1 MILNYGHFIKFA
13 LDSKTMS
20 IVLRAEDI
28 SKVFRLGDVGSK
40 TITED
45 IRSVWHKL
53 TNRQNP
59 YITSAATNNRET
71 ESDND
76 FVWALKDINFDVK
89 QGEILGLIGKNGAG
103 KSTLLKILS
112 RTTAPTTGSIKI
124 KGKIASLLEV
134 GTGFHPDLSGRD
146 NIFLNGAILGMKKS
160 EIRSKFDAIVE
171 FAGVQRYIDT
181 PVKRYSSGMYV
192 RLAFAVAA
200 HLEPDIL
207 IIDEVLA
214 VGDSEFQNKCL
225 GKMKDVSEQGRTVIF
240 VSHNMG
246 AVADLCSR
254 AILLKHGMILQ
265 DGATDDIIRSYVQQ
279 NMKVKLNDSSSL
291 NDATVRRGT
300 GQVRFEKIRML
311 NSLGE
316 EVNEF
321 FQGDKVIFEMSFQV
335 NAPINELMASITL
348 RSGKTRD
355 IVTSTKRNKIESTNF
370 KTGDIIHVRYEFPRL
385 SLRPGVYET
394 YYWLGNQSAETAFDV
409 VDNLLPPIVVKL
421 PLGTNELFVSGYF
434 DEQFTFEQI

>member
-1 MILNYGHFIKFA
+1 
-13 LDSKTMS
+13 MS

-28 SKVFRLGDVGSK
+28 SKVFRLGDVGAK

-45 IRSVWHKL
+45 IRAVWHKL

-59 YITSAATNNRET
+59 NLINAAINNRET
-71 ESDND
+71 KSNND
-76 FVWALKDINFDVK
+76 FVWALKDINFEVK

-112 RTTAPTTGSIKI
+112 RTTAPTTGNIKI

-146 NIFLNGAILGMKKS
+146 NIFLNGAILGMNKS
-160 EIRSKFDAIVE
+160 EIKSKFDAIVE

-214 VGDSEFQNKCL
+214 VGDQEFQNKCL

-246 AVADLCSR
+246 AVSDLCTR
-254 AILLKHGMILQ
+254 AILLTQGSMKI
-265 DGATDDIIRSYVQQ
+265 DGPTDQVIKAYVKQ
-279 NMKVKLNDSSSL
+279 NMQISINENYSIED
-291 NDATVRRGT
+291 TTIRRGT
-300 GQVRFEKIRML
+300 GEIRYVGVENL
-311 NSLGE
+311 NSSNIKT
-316 EVNEF
+316 NEF
-321 FQGDKVIFEMSFQV
+321 HQYDYVKFKLWAKIIEPVK
-335 NAPINELMASITL
+335 ELMASIAFK
-348 RSGKTRD
+348 SGKTRD
-355 IVTSTKRNKIESTNF
+355 FVTSTGKIIINCSEL
-370 KTGDIIHVRYEFPRL
+370 KKGDIFSFEVEFPKIN
-385 SLRPGVYET
+385 LRPGVYET
-394 YYWLGNQSAETAFDV
+394 YYWLGSSSAETAYDV
-409 VDNLLPPIVVKL
+409 IDNLLPPIVIEL
-421 PLGTNELFVSGYF
+421 NSESNEIFTSGYF
-434 DEQFTFEQI
+434 DDKFTFTQNKN

>member
-1 MILNYGHFIKFA
+1 
-13 LDSKTMS
+13 MS

-28 SKVFRLGDVGSK
+28 SKVFRLGDVGAK

-45 IRSVWHKL
+45 IRAVWHKL

-59 YITSAATNNRET
+59 YIASPATNNRET
-71 ESDND
+71 ESNND

-134 GTGFHPDLSGRD
+134 GTGFHPDLSGRE

-265 DGATDDIIRSYVQQ
+265 DGPTDDIIRSYVQQ
-279 NMKVKLNDSSSL
+279 NMNVKLNDSSSL

-300 GQVRFEKIRML
+300 GQVRFEKIKML
-311 NSLGE
+311 NSIGE

-335 NAPINELMASITL
+335 NSPVNDLMASITL

-370 KTGDIIHVRYEFPRL
+370 KTGDIIKVRYEFPRL

-394 YYWLGNQSAETAFDV
+394 YYWLGNRSAETAFDV

>member
-1 MILNYGHFIKFA
+1 
-13 LDSKTMS
+13 MS

-28 SKVFRLGDVGSK
+28 SKVFRLGDVGAK

-45 IRSVWHKL
+45 IRAAWHKL

-59 YITSAATNNRET
+59 YTTGAETNNREL
-71 ESDND
+71 ESIND

-134 GTGFHPDLSGRD
+134 GTGFHPDLSGRE
-146 NIFLNGAILGMKKS
+146 NIFLNGAILGMKKN
-160 EIRSKFDAIVE
+160 EIKSKFDAIVE

-265 DGATDDIIRSYVQQ
+265 DGSTDDVIRSYVQQ
-279 NMKVKLNDSSSL
+279 NMNVKLNDSSSL
-291 NDATVRRGT
+291 NDASVRRGT

-335 NAPINELMASITL
+335 NTPVNDLMSSITL

-355 IVTSTKRNKIESTNF
+355 IVTSTKRNRIESTNF
-370 KTGDIIHVRYEFPRL
+370 KTGDVIQVRYEFPRL

-394 YYWLGNQSAETAFDV
+394 YYWLGNRSAETAFDV

-421 PLGTNELFVSGYF
+421 PLGTNELFVAGYF

>member
-1 MILNYGHFIKFA
+1 
-13 LDSKTMS
+13 MS

-28 SKVFRLGDVGSK
+28 SKVFRLGDVGAK

-45 IRSVWHKL
+45 IRAVWNKL
-53 TNRQNP
+53 INKQNP
-59 YITSAATNNRET
+59 YLLNASTNNRET
-71 ESDND
+71 KSDND
-76 FVWALKDINFDVK
+76 FVWALKDINFEVK

-103 KSTLLKILS
+103 TSTLLKILS

-160 EIRSKFDAIVE
+160 EIKSKFDAIVD

-214 VGDSEFQNKCL
+214 VGDQEFQNKCL

-246 AVADLCSR
+246 AVNDLCSR
-254 AILLKHGMILQ
+254 AILLNQGTMKL
-265 DGATDDIIRSYVQQ
+265 DGPTDKVIKAYVQQ
-279 NMKVKLNDSSSL
+279 NMQININENYSID
-291 NDATVRRGT
+291 DATSRRGT
-300 GQVRFEKIRML
+300 GEVRFIGVDTFNEQNTKT
-311 NSLGE
+311 
-316 EVNEF
+316 NEF
-321 FQGDKVIFEMSFQV
+321 YQNDIVQFKLKIKLIQPVK
-335 NAPINELMASITL
+335 ELMASIAF

-355 IVTSTKRNKIESTNF
+355 IVTSTAKININTTNL
-370 KTGDIIHVRYEFPRL
+370 KSGDIFTLDINFPKIN
-385 SLRPGVYET
+385 LRPGVYET
-394 YYWLGNQSAETAFDV
+394 YYWLGSSNADTAYDV
-409 VDNLLPPIVVKL
+409 VDNLMPPIVIGLHPESKNIF
-421 PLGTNELFVSGYF
+421 TSGYF
-434 DEQFTFEQI
+434 DDTFTFQQNNI

>member
-1 MILNYGHFIKFA
+1 
-13 LDSKTMS
+13 MS

-28 SKVFRLGDVGSK
+28 SKVFRLGDVGAK

-45 IRSVWHKL
+45 IRAVWNKL
-53 TNRQNP
+53 INKQNP
-59 YITSAATNNRET
+59 YLLNASTNNRET
-71 ESDND
+71 KSDND
-76 FVWALKDINFDVK
+76 FVWALKDINFEVK

-160 EIRSKFDAIVE
+160 EIKSKFDAIVD

-214 VGDSEFQNKCL
+214 VGDQEFQNKCL

-246 AVADLCSR
+246 AVNDLCSR
-254 AILLKHGMILQ
+254 AILLNQGTMKL
-265 DGATDDIIRSYVQQ
+265 DGPTDKVIKAYVQQ
-279 NMKVKLNDSSSL
+279 NMQININENYSID
-291 NDATVRRGT
+291 DATSRRGT
-300 GQVRFEKIRML
+300 GEVRFIGVDTFNEQNTKT
-311 NSLGE
+311 
-316 EVNEF
+316 NEF
-321 FQGDKVIFEMSFQV
+321 YQNDIVQFKLKIKLIQPVK
-335 NAPINELMASITL
+335 ELMASIAF

-355 IVTSTKRNKIESTNF
+355 IVTSTAKININTTNL
-370 KTGDIIHVRYEFPRL
+370 KSGDIFTLDINFPKIN
-385 SLRPGVYET
+385 LRPGVYET
-394 YYWLGNQSAETAFDV
+394 YYWLGSSNADTAYDV
-409 VDNLLPPIVVKL
+409 VDNLMPPIVIGLHPDSKNIF
-421 PLGTNELFVSGYF
+421 TSGYF
-434 DEQFTFEQI
+434 DDTFTFQQNNI

>member
-1 MILNYGHFIKFA
+1 
-13 LDSKTMS
+13 MS

-45 IRSVWHKL
+45 IRGVWHKL

>member
-1 MILNYGHFIKFA
+1 
-13 LDSKTMS
+13 MS
-20 IVLRAEDI
+20 IVLRSDNV
-28 SKVFRLGDVGSK
+28 SKVFRLGDVGAK

-45 IRSVWHKL
+45 IRAVWYKF

-59 YITSAATNNRET
+59 YILNASTNNRET
-71 ESDND
+71 ESNND
-76 FVWALKDINFDVK
+76 FVWALKDINFEVK

-160 EIRSKFDAIVE
+160 EIKSKFDAIVD

-214 VGDSEFQNKCL
+214 VGDQEFQNKCL

-246 AVADLCSR
+246 AVNDLCSR
-254 AILLKHGMILQ
+254 AILLNQGTIKI
-265 DGATDDIIRSYVQQ
+265 DGLTDKVIKAYIRQ
-279 NMKVKLNDSSSL
+279 NMQININENYSID
-291 NDATVRRGT
+291 DATSRRGT
-300 GQVRFEKIRML
+300 GEVRFVGIDTFDISNNKT
-311 NSLGE
+311 
-316 EVNEF
+316 NEF
-321 FQGDKVIFEMSFQV
+321 HQNDSVYFNLKIKIIQPVK
-335 NAPINELMASITL
+335 ELMASIAF

-355 IVTSTKRNKIESTNF
+355 IVTSTAKININTTNLES
-370 KTGDIIHVRYEFPRL
+370 GDIFTLDINFPKIN
-385 SLRPGVYET
+385 LRPGVYET
-394 YYWLGNQSAETAFDV
+394 YYWLGSSNADSAYDV
-409 VDNLLPPIVVKL
+409 VDNLMPPIVVIL
-421 PLGTNELFVSGYF
+421 HPDSTNIFTSGYF
-434 DEQFTFEQI
+434 DDTFTFQLNKI

>member
-1 MILNYGHFIKFA
+1 
-13 LDSKTMS
+13 MS
-20 IVLRAEDI
+20 IVLQAEDI
-28 SKVFRLGDVGSK
+28 SKVFRLGDVGAK

-45 IRSVWHKL
+45 IRAAWYKL

-59 YITSAATNNRET
+59 YILNASSNNRET
-71 ESDND
+71 ESNND
-76 FVWALKDINFDVK
+76 FVWALKNINFEVK

-112 RTTAPTTGSIKI
+112 RTTAPTTGNIKI

-160 EIRSKFDAIVE
+160 EIKSKFDAIVE

-214 VGDSEFQNKCL
+214 VGDQEFQNKCL

-246 AVADLCSR
+246 AVNDLCSR
-254 AILLKHGMILQ
+254 AILLNQGMMKL
-265 DGATDDIIRSYVQQ
+265 DGATDKVIKAYVQQ
-279 NMKVKLNDSSSL
+279 NMQININENYSID
-291 NDATVRRGT
+291 DATARRGT
-300 GQVRFEKIRML
+300 GEVRFVGVETFDIFK
-311 NSLGE
+311 NKS
-316 EVNEF
+316 NEF
-321 FQGDKVIFEMSFQV
+321 FQHDSVSFKLKIKIIEPV
-335 NAPINELMASITL
+335 KELMASIAF
-348 RSGKTRD
+348 RSGRTRD
-355 IVTSTKRNKIESTNF
+355 IVTSTAKINIDTEG
-370 KTGDIIHVRYEFPRL
+370 KIKGDIISIDINFPKIN
-385 SLRPGVYET
+385 LRPGVYET
-394 YYWLGNQSAETAFDV
+394 YYWLGSSNADSAYDV
-409 VDNLLPPIVVKL
+409 IDNLMPPIVIGIHPNSKDIF
-421 PLGTNELFVSGYF
+421 TSGYF
-434 DEQFTFEQI
+434 DDNFTFQQNKN

>member
-1 MILNYGHFIKFA
+1 
-13 LDSKTMS
+13 MS
-20 IVLRAEDI
+20 IVLRSDNV
-28 SKVFRLGDVGSK
+28 SKVFRLGDVGAK

-45 IRSVWHKL
+45 IRTVWYKF

-59 YITSAATNNRET
+59 YILNASTNNRET
-71 ESDND
+71 ESNND
-76 FVWALKDINFDVK
+76 FVWALKDINFEVK

-160 EIRSKFDAIVE
+160 EIKSKFDAIVD

-214 VGDSEFQNKCL
+214 VGDQEFQNKCL

-246 AVADLCSR
+246 AVNDLCSR
-254 AILLKHGMILQ
+254 AILLNQGTIKI
-265 DGATDDIIRSYVQQ
+265 DGLTDKVIKAYIRQ
-279 NMKVKLNDSSSL
+279 NMQININENYSID
-291 NDATVRRGT
+291 DATSRRGT
-300 GQVRFEKIRML
+300 GEVRFVGIDTSDISNNKT
-311 NSLGE
+311 
-316 EVNEF
+316 NEF
-321 FQGDKVIFEMSFQV
+321 HQNDSVYFNLKIKIIQPVK
-335 NAPINELMASITL
+335 ELLASIAF

-355 IVTSTKRNKIESTNF
+355 IVTSTAKININTTNLES
-370 KTGDIIHVRYEFPRL
+370 GDIFTLDINFPKIN
-385 SLRPGVYET
+385 LRPGVYET
-394 YYWLGNQSAETAFDV
+394 YYWLGSSNADSAYDV
-409 VDNLLPPIVVKL
+409 VDNLMPPIVVIL
-421 PLGTNELFVSGYF
+421 HPDSTNIFTSGYF
-434 DEQFTFEQI
+434 DDTFTFQLNKI

>member
-1 MILNYGHFIKFA
+1 
-13 LDSKTMS
+13 MS

-28 SKVFRLGDVGSK
+28 SKVFRLGDVGAK

-45 IRSVWHKL
+45 IRAAWHKI
-53 TNRQNP
+53 TKRQNP
-59 YITSAATNNRET
+59 YIINASANDREV
-71 ESDND
+71 ESNND
-76 FVWALKDINFDVK
+76 FVWALKEINFEVK
-89 QGEILGLIGKNGAG
+89 QGEILGLVGKNGAG

-112 RTTAPTTGSIKI
+112 RTTAPTSGNIKI

-146 NIFLNGAILGMKKS
+146 NIYLNGAILGMKKS
-160 EIRSKFDAIVE
+160 EIKSKFDAIVE

-214 VGDSEFQNKCL
+214 VGDQEFQNKCL

-246 AVADLCSR
+246 AVNDLCSR
-254 AILLKHGMILQ
+254 AILLNQGIIKL
-265 DGATDDIIRSYVQQ
+265 DGPTDKVIKTYVQQ
-279 NMKVKLNDSSSL
+279 NMQVNINENYNID
-291 NDATVRRGT
+291 DATTRRGT
-300 GQVRFEKIRML
+300 GEVRFVGIDTFDVSK
-311 NSLGE
+311 NNT
-316 EVNEF
+316 NEF
-321 FQGDKVIFEMSFQV
+321 FQYDNVSFKLKIKIIHPV
-335 NAPINELMASITL
+335 KELLASIAF

-355 IVTSTKRNKIESTNF
+355 IVTSTSKIKINTEGISSGDVFTI
-370 KTGDIIHVRYEFPRL
+370 DIIFPKIN
-385 SLRPGVYET
+385 LRPGVYET
-394 YYWLGNQSAETAFDV
+394 YYWLGSSYADTAFDV
-409 VDNLLPPIVVKL
+409 VDNLMPPIVIGLHPDTKDIF
-421 PLGTNELFVSGYF
+421 TSGYF
-434 DEQFTFEQI
+434 DDNFTFQQNKI

>member
-1 MILNYGHFIKFA
+1 
-13 LDSKTMS
+13 MS
-20 IVLRAEDI
+20 IVLRAEHI
-28 SKVFRLGDVGSK
+28 SKVFRLGDVGAK

-45 IRSVWHKL
+45 IRAVWHKL
-53 TNRQNP
+53 TNRENP
-59 YITSAATNNRET
+59 YITSAATNNREIQ
-71 ESDND
+71 SSND
-76 FVWALKDINFDVK
+76 FVWALKDINFEVN

-112 RTTAPTTGSIKI
+112 RTTAPTTGNIKI

-265 DGATDDIIRSYVQQ
+265 DGATDDVIRSYVQQ
-279 NMKVKLNDSSSL
+279 NMQVKLNDSSSL

-300 GQVRFEKIRML
+300 GQVRFEKIRMM
-311 NSLGE
+311 NSFGE

-321 FQGDKVIFEMSFQV
+321 FQGDKVVFEMSFKV
-335 NAPINELMASITL
+335 NAPVKDLLASISL

-370 KTGDIIHVRYEFPRL
+370 KTGDTIQVRYEFPRL

-394 YYWLGNQSAETAFDV
+394 YYWLGDGSAETAFDV
-409 VDNLLPPIVVKL
+409 VDNLLAPIIVKL
-421 PLGTNELFVSGYF
+421 PIGTNELFVSGYF
-434 DEQFTFEQI
+434 DEQFTFEQF